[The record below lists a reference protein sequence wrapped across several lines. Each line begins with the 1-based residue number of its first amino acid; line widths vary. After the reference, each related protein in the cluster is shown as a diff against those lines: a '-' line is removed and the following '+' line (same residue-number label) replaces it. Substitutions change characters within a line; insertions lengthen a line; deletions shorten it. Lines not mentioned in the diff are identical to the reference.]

1 MCAVS
6 LSIAGSPDNITVKED
21 DTWELIMS
29 CKYAGSNIPKESPWK
44 RGNQPIQNISGKYVV
59 TRDPPDETEGVVTW
73 KLHFLNVSKTSSLFG
88 DYCCNLSNITSR
100 NASLTLAGE

>member
-6 LSIAGSPDNITVKED
+6 LSIAGNPDNVTVKEGD
-21 DTWELIMS
+21 KGELIMS

-44 RGNQPIQNISGKYVV
+44 RGSQPIQNIPGKYVV
-59 TRDPPDETEGVVTW
+59 TRNPPDETEGVVTW

-100 NASLTLAGE
+100 IASLTLAGK